1 MESSQNRCGR
11 VDCCK
16 GAPQLVRKGDD
27 EILSGKAALDVSPR
41 SFRKRA
47 WFRPLAIQRPTT
59 GLCMVVTACVVVK
72 AR

>member
-1 MESSQNRCGR
+1 
-11 VDCCK
+11 
-16 GAPQLVRKGDD
+16 VRQRDD
-27 EILSGKAALDVSPR
+27 EILAVKATLDVSPR

-59 GLCMVVTACVVVK
+59 GLCMVVTACVVVR